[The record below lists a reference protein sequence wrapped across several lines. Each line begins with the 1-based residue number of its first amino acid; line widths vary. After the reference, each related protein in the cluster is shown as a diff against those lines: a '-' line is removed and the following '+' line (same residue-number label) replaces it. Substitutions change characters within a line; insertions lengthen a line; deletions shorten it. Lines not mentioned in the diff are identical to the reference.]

1 MLRTLPTGGAEGGFE
16 TRHYN
21 AGNGRF
27 TIDLGSYLV
36 LAAGAVVCGAAS
48 EFARADWFGA
58 TRAGRAAL
66 AGETHTPV
74 IGVDDV
80 WGAVLV
86 GIGGDEPDCLMEND
100 RVVGSP

>member
-1 MLRTLPTGGAEGGFE
+1 MKQALE
-16 TRHYN
+16 TRHYDGG
-21 AGNGRF
+21 AGGFIINP
-27 TIDLGSYLV
+27 DSCLV

-80 WGAVLV
+80 WRAVLV
-86 GIGGDEPDCLMEND
+86 GIGGDEADCLIEDD